1 MIRNSSN
8 DGNLFAVLSEKEKV
22 RLKNLYNDIKLEI
35 LSEVRKRIVSNCF
48 DLNNLECS
56 IEVNEKLDYFE
67 EAYLNEIGKYDGI
80 EILVSKDDSFKL
92 LKLRYKAN

>member
-8 DGNLFAVLSEKEKV
+8 DGNLFAVVSEKEKV

-80 EILVSKDDSFKL
+80 EIIVSKDDSFKL

>member
-1 MIRNSSN
+1 MIRNSSS
-8 DGNLFAVLSEKEKV
+8 DVNLFAVLSEKEKV

-56 IEVNEKLDYFE
+56 IEVNEKLDYIE

-80 EILVSKDDSFKL
+80 EIIVSKDDSFKL
-92 LKLRYKAN
+92 LRVRYKVN

>member
-1 MIRNSSN
+1 MIRNSSS
-8 DGNLFAVLSEKEKV
+8 DENLFAVLSEKEKV

-56 IEVNEKLDYFE
+56 IDIKKKLDYFE

-92 LKLRYKAN
+92 LRVRYKAN

>member
-1 MIRNSSN
+1 MIRNSSS
-8 DGNLFAVLSEKEKV
+8 DENLFAVLSEKEKV

-48 DLNNLECS
+48 DLNNLECL

-80 EILVSKDDSFKL
+80 DILVSKDDNFKL
-92 LKLRYKAN
+92 LRVRYKAN

>member
-80 EILVSKDDSFKL
+80 EIIVSKDDSFKL

>member
-1 MIRNSSN
+1 MIRNSSS
-8 DGNLFAVLSEKEKV
+8 DVNLFAVLSEKEKV

-56 IEVNEKLDYFE
+56 IDINEKLDYFE
-67 EAYLNEIGKYDGI
+67 ETYLNEIGKYDGI
-80 EILVSKDDSFKL
+80 NILVSKDDNFKL
-92 LKLRYKAN
+92 LRVRYKAN

>member
-1 MIRNSSN
+1 MIRNSSS

-80 EILVSKDDSFKL
+80 DILVSKDDNFKL
-92 LKLRYKAN
+92 LRVRYKAN